1 MNLTR
6 VEFYPP
12 IKKSVKQQKMAAEG
26 SSNPYSCDEATKLE
40 RLRFQESVVASLPDA
55 GMIAMFV
62 SKSNNDNFVIYK
74 WHNSTRELKPQWIL
88 IKERE
93 QKPYGRQDLNA
104 FDMTLYGLNT
114 SADWEITLNVPQ
126 LAMRVFSLSLND
138 NDEPTL
144 IGTIEGKRCTMEK
157 AFVEMR
163 DGLLPDVKQ
172 LTIYGRTAD
181 EQRKDRLEVIV
192 N

>member
-1 MNLTR
+1 
-6 VEFYPP
+6 
-12 IKKSVKQQKMAAEG
+12 MAAEG

-40 RLRFQESVVASLPDA
+40 RLHFQEKVVASQPDA

-62 SKSNNDNFVIYK
+62 SKSNNDNFVVYK

-88 IKERE
+88 IKGRN
-93 QKPYGRQDLNA
+93 QTPYQRQDLNA
-104 FDMTLYGLNT
+104 FDMTLYGLST
-114 SADWEITLNVPQ
+114 SPDWEITLNVPQ

-138 NDEPTL
+138 SDEPTL
-144 IGTIEGKRCTMEK
+144 IATIDGKKCTVEK

-181 EQRKDRLEVIV
+181 EHRENRFEIIK